1 MWAVV
6 LKREVCYFD
15 HMKSGGK
22 AILWLVTG
30 FTLTMANMAQANNS
44 GSSSDGPYRAIV
56 DRNVFD
62 LRPVPPPT
70 VNQNPATPPPNV
82 KLVGVMMITDH
93 VQGVFSV
100 QDPTPGKQPVSY
112 ILSQDQRQGTLEVKS
127 ISMADKSARV
137 KIGDEIVLLKLDDP
151 KAPTGP
157 APGSVPAAGAAS
169 PRQRTFMPGA
179 RATGQGAFPMPMPV
193 PGQPA
198 GGAPSASYSPGVSP
212 DAGNGALPTRPVRTD
227 ANEQQQAMTPE
238 QQIINLEQTREQYSQ
253 NNDPRL
259 QILPPS
265 PLTPGMQA
273 QQNTGVQDTGGTTT
287 PAPTG
292 NQLPVWMR
300 PKSSGSAAPPCPDRI
315 DCQLFGLE
323 IPPSGL
329 IILLPSSK
337 HCISA

>member
-22 AILWLVTG
+22 AIVWLVTG

-62 LRPVPPPT
+62 LRPVPPPAPVT
-70 VNQNPATPPPNV
+70 GTPTPPPNV

-127 ISMADKSARV
+127 ISIADKSARV

-157 APGSVPAAGAAS
+157 APAAAGA
-169 PRQRTFMPGA
+169 PGQRAVGPGG
-179 RATGQGAFPMPMPV
+179 RAAGRGAFPMPMP
-193 PGQPA
+193 GQPA
-198 GGAPSASYSPGVSP
+198 GGAASASYSPGVSP
-212 DAGNGALPTRPVRTD
+212 DAGAGGLPTRPVRTD
-227 ANEQQQAMTPE
+227 ANVPLISPEQQQIDIEAQRDAAQKSGNPVAA
-238 QQIINLEQTREQYSQ
+238 
-253 NNDPRL
+253 
-259 QILPPS
+259 ILPPTQLGNLMNQQQQQPAGS
-265 PLTPGMQA
+265 QEPASTTAQPPNIPLGART
-273 QQNTGVQDTGGTTT
+273 TGTMNGF
-287 PAPTG
+287 
-292 NQLPVWMR
+292 
-300 PKSSGSAAPPCPDRI
+300 GSR
-315 DCQLFGLE
+315 Q
-323 IPPSGL
+323 
-329 IILLPSSK
+329 
-337 HCISA
+337 

>member
-6 LKREVCYFD
+6 FNREVCYFD
-15 HMKSGGK
+15 HMKSSGK
-22 AILWLVTG
+22 AIVWFAMG

-70 VNQNPATPPPNV
+70 VNPGPATPPPNV
-82 KLVGVMMITDH
+82 KLVGVMMITGH
-93 VQGVFSV
+93 AQGVFSV

-137 KIGDEIVLLKLDDP
+137 KIGEEIVLLKLDDP

-157 APGSVPAAGAAS
+157 APAAATVPG
-169 PRQRTFMPGA
+169 QRTFVPGA
-179 RATGQGAFPMPMPV
+179 RAAGRGAFPMPMPMPM

-198 GGAPSASYSPGVSP
+198 GGTPSASYSPGVSP

-227 ANEQQQAMTPE
+227 AASDQPALSPE
-238 QQIINLEQTREQYSQ
+238 QQVVQMELLRQQYQQ
-253 NNDPRL
+253 NGDVRQL
-259 QILPPS
+259 MLPPTQ
-265 PLTPGMQA
+265 LTPALQA
-273 QQNTGVQDTGGTTT
+273 QEQSGNPTAPVT
-287 PAPTG
+287 PTMP
-292 NQLPVWMR
+292 QLPLGTRTTGTMN
-300 PKSSGSAAPPCPDRI
+300 GAGGPPPV
-315 DCQLFGLE
+315 
-323 IPPSGL
+323 P
-329 IILLPSSK
+329 
-337 HCISA
+337 